1 MLRNLGSPAAGDE
14 VELVDDGDS
23 VDIRYRLRRHCSKC
37 RLFVLALAILFLAG
51 AISVVYVQHFTPRS
65 GLGRLGAYGLGGLGA

>member
-37 RLFVLALAILFLAG
+37 RLFVLALVILFLAG
-51 AISVVYVQHFTPRS
+51 AISALVFILTKKSNSAGMCMTLKV
-65 GLGRLGAYGLGGLGA
+65 